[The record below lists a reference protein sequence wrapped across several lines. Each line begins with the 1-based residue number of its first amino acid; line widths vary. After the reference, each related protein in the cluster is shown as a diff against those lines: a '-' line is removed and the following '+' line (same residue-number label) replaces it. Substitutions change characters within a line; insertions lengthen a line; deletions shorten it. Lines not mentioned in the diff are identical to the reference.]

1 MSHNMLCSM
10 TNGGFLYDCHCDD
23 PEYLEE
29 IVHPEKAG

>member
-1 MSHNMLCSM
+1 MLHHSLCKM

-29 IVHPEKAG
+29 FVHPEKAD